1 MHPEII
7 LWVFFCAGGRVALN
21 KRRHVSFTIRLGYG
35 FLFN

>member
-21 KRRHVSFTIRLGYG
+21 KRLVSFTIRLG
-35 FLFN
+35 